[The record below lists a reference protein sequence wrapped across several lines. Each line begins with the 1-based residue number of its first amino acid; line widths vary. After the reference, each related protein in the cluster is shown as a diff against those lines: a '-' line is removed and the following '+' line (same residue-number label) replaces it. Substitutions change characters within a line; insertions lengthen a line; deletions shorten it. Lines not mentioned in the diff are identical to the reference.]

1 MGNTI
6 YGSDGAI
13 TVDGIII
20 TEKLELDVACS
31 YTDSFDLTVSEIGVE
46 EGTHVLDGSSAAGS
60 FSGEFELKS
69 YIDSGYSSES
79 SSSNP
84 VVIGSPVYNR
94 ISVTGSIPSNV
105 AYVVTDCDAQS
116 PSTESSS
123 LRSSTVDFSFN
134 GFTFESSSDTLYLK
148 CTIEMCALNL
158 DGTFVDSS
166 CGFAYG
172 GDDCVDTSST
182 MGMTKATVVNV

>member
-1 MGNTI
+1 MG
-6 YGSDGAI
+6 
-13 TVDGIII
+13 
-20 TEKLELDVACS
+20 
-31 YTDSFDLTVSEIGVE
+31 
-46 EGTHVLDGSSAAGS
+46 
-60 FSGEFELKS
+60 S

-84 VVIGSPVYNR
+84 VDI
-94 ISVTGSIPSNV
+94 
-105 AYVVTDCDAQS
+105 
-116 PSTESSS
+116 
-123 LRSSTVDFSFN
+123 SFN

-172 GDDCVDTSST
+172 GDDCADTSST
-182 MGMTKATVVNV
+182 MGMTKLTKISFSLLLDENVIYTDLYLK